1 MRREF
6 TQRENVLLLFL
17 VIVLLISGYVKLFM
31 EPLNA
36 QLGDA
41 QTRLAT
47 AQDSL
52 LVEQTKLAQMQ
63 RMEKELESADSSA
76 ASQEPEIPDYDN
88 IDNVMIQLDAI
99 LSAAT
104 DYQMT
109 FSDVQFGDELVSR
122 PIQMTFSAGSYS
134 AAKTI
139 LSDLYNCR
147 YCCSLSDITVTSKGA
162 GADSSAAAQGDV
174 TAQSVSV
181 KLTATFF
188 EKYDSGAAAEKSAA
202 TSAADAAASGT

>member
-1 MRREF
+1 MGVELPSVTLALIAISRFFTKFWALLAALAAGGVIAYKFYSRTEKGRTAHFRNRLKLPALGKIDLMR
-6 TQRENVLLLFL
+6 
-17 VIVLLISGYVKLFM
+17 
-31 EPLNA
+31 
-36 QLGDA
+36 
-41 QTRLAT
+41 
-47 AQDSL
+47 
-52 LVEQTKLAQMQ
+52 
-63 RMEKELESADSSA
+63 A
-76 ASQEPEIPDYDN
+76 ASQFAHT
-88 IDNVMIQLDAI
+88 MIQLDAI

-188 EKYDSGAAAEKSAA
+188 EKYDSAAAAEKSAA